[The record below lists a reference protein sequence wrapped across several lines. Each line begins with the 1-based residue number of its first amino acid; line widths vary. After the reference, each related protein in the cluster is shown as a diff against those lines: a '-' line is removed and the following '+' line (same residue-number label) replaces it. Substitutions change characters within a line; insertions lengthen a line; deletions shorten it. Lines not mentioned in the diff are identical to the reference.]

1 MGNATVTGTRAQY
14 QLDGLGWRGVT
25 LSAGAESADVIAVT
39 LQLVDAAGQSVSEAA
54 TVVVEIV
61 GEAAAAYTIAA
72 TTGTELGITA
82 RPGLAVTTTAAGVA
96 VFDVTDVSGGSDA
109 SVVFL
114 ATVCDGPFTTT
125 STLAITFDDTDSS
138 P

>member
-1 MGNATVTGTRAQY
+1 MGNATASGTRAEHLLNQ
-14 QLDGLGWRGVT
+14 LGWRGVT
-25 LSAGAESADVIAVT
+25 LSAAAEDTDVIAVS
-39 LQLVDAAGQSVSEAA
+39 LQLVDTCGQSVSEAA

-109 SVVFL
+109 AVVFM